1 MPSSG
6 PRVLLVD
13 DALRSRAQLG
23 EVLADY
29 GLVVAGEADTGVDGV
44 ELACRLRPDV
54 VLMDLRMPEM
64 DGITATR
71 VLAERL
77 PSTPVIIVSAYDD
90 PALTS
95 EARRAGAY
103 AYLVKGCPVREILA
117 VIEQAAADRET
128 SGV

>member
-1 MPSSG
+1 VPSSG

-13 DALRSRAQLG
+13 DALGFRAQLR

-29 GLVVAGEADTGVDGV
+29 GLVVAGEAGTGAEGV
-44 ELACRLRPDV
+44 ELACRLHPDV

-117 VIEQAAADRET
+117 VVEQAAEEAESSR
-128 SGV
+128 V